1 LWKKDNAI
9 LMCLWASR
17 TNFIVV
23 NEKTLFTFNSYCY
36 RCRKSRKINLNFIK
50 NFKPIF
56 LHIVLLLWLTYD
68 PILKKIIKLLNTT
81 YYLQWSFHWEF

>member
-23 NEKTLFTFNSYCY
+23 NEKTLFTFNSYCN
-36 RCRKSRKINLNFIK
+36 RCRKSRKVNLNFIK
-50 NFKPIF
+50 HF
-56 LHIVLLLWLTYD
+56 
-68 PILKKIIKLLNTT
+68 
-81 YYLQWSFHWEF
+81 